1 MNEDD
6 RNPVIC
12 PECGG
17 TGSHPWKAGFCPKCH
32 GTGELGEDI
41 NDERYKITKYRVASG
56 CFEIQ

>member
-6 RNPVIC
+6 RNSVIC

-41 NDERYKITKYRVASG
+41 NDERYKKTKYRVASG
-56 CFEIQ
+56 CFE

>member
-6 RNPVIC
+6 RNPVIR

-56 CFEIQ
+56 CFETQ